1 MHNKTY
7 ITVTGDE
14 RRTSRRSIYC
24 QNFKV
29 VGNNSPFSDII
40 DNIIIIKVIFST
52 DLDLTVDS
60 LRYEEIIS
68 MMSEPL
74 RVDEDEI
81 PPPIPPKG
89 LGHIS
94 SIDSGH
100 HENGE
105 SHC

>member
-1 MHNKTY
+1 MMTIFTMPIQHLTA
-7 ITVTGDE
+7 
-14 RRTSRRSIYC
+14 SIL
-24 QNFKV
+24 
-29 VGNNSPFSDII
+29 
-40 DNIIIIKVIFST
+40 KVIISPKSIP

-74 RVDEDEI
+74 RVDEGEK

-89 LGHIS
+89 LGHLS
-94 SIDSGH
+94 SFDSGH

>member
-1 MHNKTY
+1 LEL
-7 ITVTGDE
+7 VE
-14 RRTSRRSIYC
+14 
-24 QNFKV
+24 
-29 VGNNSPFSDII
+29 
-40 DNIIIIKVIFST
+40 
-52 DLDLTVDS
+52 S

-74 RVDEDEI
+74 RVDEEEM

-89 LGHIS
+89 LGHLS
-94 SIDSGH
+94 SFDSGH